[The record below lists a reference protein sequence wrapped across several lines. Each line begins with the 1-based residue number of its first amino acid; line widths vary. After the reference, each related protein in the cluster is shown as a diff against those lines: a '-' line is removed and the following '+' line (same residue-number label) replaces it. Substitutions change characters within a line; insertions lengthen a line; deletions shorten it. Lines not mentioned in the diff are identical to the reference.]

1 MSFLNSLF
9 NKSKSERKT
18 GVYIIQDEKLIELES
33 LPENGSI
40 NAITK
45 SLGFNNSQAHSILL
59 FDSKVISGIIVKV
72 FTKEI
77 LFILT
82 EEGISSLNN
91 STLQSEIKNI
101 DWDEEYSSYSIEG
114 ILSDGIDNK
123 EFTYD
128 FLNSVIEL
136 DQKSDSIYYSIN
148 LDLLLYFENDYLIK
162 YSSADGYNAEA
173 KEFKSSNPKYFDAVL
188 SEAKSFQV
196 SKSNVINEV
205 NHQFKALFSIP
216 NALRNEHLEDYKNE
230 LGNYN
235 FFNLWVANYG
245 STSLSEF
252 LNINKGRYIK
262 LSDNLIKVNNTTF
275 EFSEDGIF
283 LNAWLN

>member
-114 ILSDGIDNK
+114 IL
-123 EFTYD
+123 FT
-128 FLNSVIEL
+128 FPS
-136 DQKSDSIYYSIN
+136 
-148 LDLLLYFENDYLIK
+148 
-162 YSSADGYNAEA
+162 
-173 KEFKSSNPKYFDAVL
+173 
-188 SEAKSFQV
+188 
-196 SKSNVINEV
+196 
-205 NHQFKALFSIP
+205 
-216 NALRNEHLEDYKNE
+216 
-230 LGNYN
+230 
-235 FFNLWVANYG
+235 
-245 STSLSEF
+245 
-252 LNINKGRYIK
+252 RY
-262 LSDNLIKVNNTTF
+262 
-275 EFSEDGIF
+275 
-283 LNAWLN
+283 